1 MAEKE
6 IKVDLVA
13 ETSDIDRG
21 MDKAAESINKL
32 GKAANNAGR
41 DFDASAN
48 RIQQSAKRARDSIGG
63 MVSAMNGLA
72 AAATVGAIGS
82 VTSSIVNMGISA
94 IKASAQMKQYEI
106 AFSTML
112 GSAEKGKK
120 MLADLQKFAAETPFD
135 VQGVTKAAQQL
146 LAFGFNAKE
155 IIPTLRTL
163 GDTAAGLS
171 MGAEGVQRIA
181 YALGQIKTSGTLKT
195 QDMNQL
201 AMAGI
206 EAWDILAQ
214 AAGKSVT
221 EIQDMTE
228 KGMIDSATAIEILTQ
243 GMNDSFGGMMAKT
256 AEEITGLWS
265 NVTETAATAQATIGT
280 YLADS
285 LDVKGVLKTIAKD
298 IGGVTDALAEAQKQ
312 GKSFREALQDAIP
325 TPFIAAIGAASA
337 VIGTTLVAATAAAT
351 TAMAG
356 LIGVSLPVIGAV
368 AAIGAVVATVAL
380 YWDDISDAAT
390 AAMRSVEQV
399 VQEGFAVFASIA
411 TRAME
416 AALSDVLWFAD
427 KGASGIEWM
436 FNTIMGYCPE
446 WVTSIR
452 DAFDEALQ
460 AIHAW
465 ADNAIAAIAEVLNA
479 KKQVE
484 ASAGSAS
491 PAETAPTPPEKK
503 PTKRTGPVDLTGGRA
518 PRRSGGG
525 GRSGGSGG
533 SRAKKNEEAD
543 MKRREQEL
551 NRVTEALARAK
562 NATTDLQKS
571 FTDMQ
576 ADIDFAGLSGS
587 DAVFASIRKEK
598 DARLRAIDE
607 VLAKQKNAIT
617 EAEKMRQSAEATG
630 NAEAL
635 ATAQALIK
643 EREALNK
650 KSELEAVEM
659 RKQIA
664 QQAYDES
671 IRLETALNAAKADM
685 NEALNAASHEQFLA
699 YLESGK
705 TAQLTALQEE
715 MAYRQQLLDWR
726 AESERTMLDFS
737 IEAADTLKNQLSS
750 GLADIITQG
759 GTLAEVFKNITQSI
773 ANMFIEYMVNK
784 KLAAALDSMLNKK
797 NEAEAT
803 SAASA
808 NVAAAV
814 QKSIAELG
822 PVAGPIAYS
831 TAVSSMMSVGLGS
844 MAVKKAQGGIVY
856 GAGTSTS
863 DSIPAML
870 SNGEYVVRAAAV
882 RKIGLPMLN
891 AINAGRGFAD
901 GGIVSASA
909 FVGKSQSPAKSTPAP
924 TNVNLSITAMDA
936 SGFSDFLRNGGL
948 DEIKQALVD
957 NDRNFA
963 SAAGVW

>member
-32 GKAANNAGR
+32 GKAANSAGR

-48 RIQQSAKRARDSIGG
+48 KIQQSAKRARDSISG
-63 MVSAMNGLA
+63 MVNAMNGLA

-82 VTSSIVNMGISA
+82 VASGIVSMGVSA

-106 AFSTML
+106 AFGTML
-112 GSAEKGKK
+112 GSAEKGKT

-155 IIPTLRTL
+155 IIPMLRTI
-163 GDTAAGLS
+163 GDTAAGTTGDIQGL
-171 MGAEGVQRIA
+171 
-181 YALGQIKTSGTLKT
+181 ALVMGQIKTSGTLKT
-195 QDMNQL
+195 EDVNQL
-201 AMAGI
+201 TVRGVG
-206 EAWDILAQ
+206 AWEILAQ
-214 AAGKSVT
+214 AAGKSVN
-221 EIQDMTE
+221 EIREMTG
-228 KGMIDSATAIEILTQ
+228 KGMIDSATAIEVLTQ
-243 GMNDSFGGMMAKT
+243 AMNDSFGGMMAKT

-265 NVTETAATAQATIGT
+265 NATETAATAQATIGT

-285 LDVKGVLKTIAKD
+285 LDVKGLLKMAADEIKK
-298 IGGVTDALAEAQKQ
+298 VTDALAEAQKQ
-312 GKSFREALQDAIP
+312 GKSFREALQEAVP
-325 TPFIAAIGAASA
+325 APLIAVIGGLSA
-337 VIGTTLVAATAAAT
+337 VIGTMLVASTVAAT

-368 AAIGAVVATVAL
+368 MAIGAAISLVAL
-380 YWDDISDAAT
+380 YWDDIAEAGA
-390 AAMRSVEQV
+390 AAMDAVEQV

-484 ASAGSAS
+484 ASAGGAP
-491 PAETAPTPPEKK
+491 PAETAPPPDKK
-503 PTKRTGPVDLTGGRA
+503 TTKRTGPVDLTGGRA

-525 GRSGGSGG
+525 GGGT

-571 FTDMQ
+571 FADMQ
-576 ADIDFAGLSGS
+576 ANIDLAGMSGS
-587 DAVFASIRKEK
+587 EAVYASIKKEK

-607 VLAKQKNAIT
+607 VLAKQKNAIA

-635 ATAQALIK
+635 ATAQALIE

-685 NEALNAASHEQFLA
+685 NEALNAATHEQFLE
-699 YLESGK
+699 YLESEK
-705 TAQLTALQEE
+705 IAKLTALEEE
-715 MAYRQQLLDWR
+715 MAYRQQLMDWR
-726 AESERTMLDFS
+726 MESEQSLLEFGMMAG
-737 IEAADTLKNQLSS
+737 ETLKNQMASGIADLITEGGKLS
-750 GLADIITQG
+750 
-759 GTLAEVFKNITQSI
+759 EVFKNITKSI
-773 ANMFIEYMVNK
+773 VNMFVQWMVK
-784 KLAAALDSMLNKK
+784 RQLSSVLAKTLGRKEAAEQAA
-797 NEAEAT
+797 NEASVGKALV
-803 SAASA
+803 ASA
-808 NVAAAV
+808 VN
-814 QKSIAELG
+814 KSIAMYG
-822 PVAGPIAYS
+822 PVKGPVLYGTGLSAGI
-831 TAVSSMMSVGLGS
+831 GLGMASYMMPDMKATGGRAKGWTIVGEEGPELVNFSRPGMVYTADETAMAMRGINPDLVS
-844 MAVKKAQGGIVY
+844 MGSDYTPTSARVSPSGAAGTVSIVANQNIYGGINS
-856 GAGTSTS
+856 GM
-863 DSIPAML
+863 D
-870 SNGEYVVRAAAV
+870 EE
-882 RKIGLPMLN
+882 
-891 AINAGRGFAD
+891 D
-901 GGIVSASA
+901 A
-909 FVGKSQSPAKSTPAP
+909 FRF
-924 TNVNLSITAMDA
+924 
-936 SGFSDFLRNGGL
+936 FSDAIM
-948 DEIKQALVD
+948 E
-957 NDRNFA
+957 
-963 SAAGVW
+963 GVRGA

>member
-41 DFDASAN
+41 DFDASSN
-48 RIQQSAKRARDSIGG
+48 KIQQSAKRARDSISG

-82 VTSSIVNMGISA
+82 VASGIVSMGVSA

-112 GSAEKGKK
+112 GSAEKGKA

-171 MGAEGVQRIA
+171 KGAEGVQQIA

-201 AMAGI
+201 ATAGI
-206 EAWDILAQ
+206 GSWEMLAQ
-214 AAGKSVT
+214 AAGKSIDEVRA
-221 EIQDMTE
+221 MTE
-228 KGMIDSATAIEILTQ
+228 KGMIDSATAIEVITQ

-390 AAMRSVEQV
+390 AAMRSVEQA
-399 VQEGFAVFASIA
+399 VQEGFGVFASIA

-436 FNTIMGYCPE
+436 FNTIMGYCPD

-465 ADNAIAAIAEVLNA
+465 ADNAIAAIAEVLSA
-479 KKQVE
+479 KEQVE
-484 ASAGSAS
+484 ASAGGA
-491 PAETAPTPPEKK
+491 PAETAPTPPERK
-503 PTKRTGPVDLTGGRA
+503 PTKHTGPVDLTGGRT
-518 PRRSGGG
+518 PKRSGGG
-525 GRSGGSGG
+525 GGGGT
-533 SRAKKNEEAD
+533 SRAKKSEEAD

-551 NRVTEALARAK
+551 KRVTEALAKAK
-562 NATTDLQKS
+562 NATTDLRNT
-571 FTDMQ
+571 FADMQ
-576 ADIDFAGLSGS
+576 ADIDFAVLSGS
-587 DAVFASIRKEK
+587 DAVFGAITKEK
-598 DARLRAIDE
+598 NARLRAIDE
-607 VLAKQKNAIT
+607 VLAKQKNAIA
-617 EAEKMRQSAEATG
+617 EAEKMRRSAEATG
-630 NAEAL
+630 DARAVESAK
-635 ATAQALIK
+635 ALIAERK
-643 EREALNK
+643 ELNK
-650 KSELEAVEM
+650 QSMLEAKEM
-659 RKQIA
+659 RAQIE

-685 NEALNAASHEQFLA
+685 NEALNAATHEQFLE

-737 IEAADTLKNQLSS
+737 IEAADALKNQLSS

-831 TAVSSMMSVGLGS
+831 TAVSTMMSVGLGS

-909 FVGKSQSPAKSTPAP
+909 FVGKSQSPVKSTPVPA
-924 TNVNLSITAMDA
+924 NVNFSITAMDA

>member
-32 GKAANNAGR
+32 GKAANSAGR

-82 VTSSIVNMGISA
+82 VASGIVSMGVSA

-163 GDTAAGLS
+163 GDTAAGLGKS
-171 MGAEGVQRIA
+171 AEGVQQIA

-201 AMAGI
+201 TTAGI
-206 EAWDILAQ
+206 GAWEMLAE
-214 AAGKSVT
+214 AAGKSIT
-221 EIQDMTE
+221 EIKEMTE
-228 KGMIDSATAIEILTQ
+228 KGMIDSATAIEVITQ

-265 NVTETAATAQATIGT
+265 NVTETAETAQATIGT

-285 LDVKGVLKTIAKD
+285 LDVKGVLKTVAKE
-298 IGGVTDALAEAQKQ
+298 IGEVTDALAKAQGA
-312 GKSFREALQDAIP
+312 GKSFREALQEAVP
-325 TPFIAAIGAASA
+325 APLIAAVGALSA
-337 VIGTTLVAATAAAT
+337 VIGTALVASAVAAT

-356 LIGVSLPVIGAV
+356 LIGMSLPVIGAV
-368 AAIGAVVATVAL
+368 MAIGAAISLVAL
-380 YWDDISDAAT
+380 YWDDIAEAGA
-390 AAMRSVEQV
+390 AAMAAVEQV
-399 VQEGFAVFASIA
+399 VQEGFAAFASIA

-452 DAFDEALQ
+452 NAFDEALQ

-465 ADNAIAAIAEVLNA
+465 ADNAIAAIAEVLSA

-484 ASAGSAS
+484 ASAGGAS
-491 PAETAPTPPEKK
+491 AETAPTPEKK
-503 PTKRTGPVDLTGGRA
+503 ATKRTGPVDLTGGRA

-525 GRSGGSGG
+525 GTSS
-533 SRAKKNEEAD
+533 AKKNEEAD

-551 NRVTEALARAK
+551 NRVTEALAKAK
-562 NATTDLQKS
+562 NATTDLQNS
-571 FTDMQ
+571 FADMQ
-576 ADIDFAGLSGS
+576 ANIDLAGMSGS
-587 DAVFASIRKEK
+587 EAVYASIKKEK
-598 DARLRAIDE
+598 EERLRAIDE
-607 VLAKQKNAIT
+607 VLAKQKNAIA

-635 ATAQALIK
+635 ASAQALID

-650 KSELEAVEM
+650 KSELEAKEM
-659 RKQIA
+659 RAQIA

-685 NEALNAASHEQFLA
+685 NEALNAATHEQFLE
-699 YLESGK
+699 YLESEK
-705 TAQLTALQEE
+705 IAKLTALEEE
-715 MAYRQQLLDWR
+715 MAYRQQLMDWR
-726 AESERTMLDFS
+726 MESEQSLLEFGMMAG
-737 IEAADTLKNQLSS
+737 ETLKNQMASGIADLITEGGKLS
-750 GLADIITQG
+750 
-759 GTLAEVFKNITQSI
+759 EVFKNITKSI
-773 ANMFIEYMVNK
+773 VNMFVQWMVK
-784 KLAAALDSMLNKK
+784 RQLSSVLAKTLGRKEAAEQAA
-797 NEAEAT
+797 NEASVGKALV
-803 SAASA
+803 ASA
-808 NVAAAV
+808 VN
-814 QKSIAELG
+814 KSIAMYG
-822 PVAGPIAYS
+822 PVKGPVLYGTGLSAGI
-831 TAVSSMMSVGLGS
+831 GLGMASYMMPDMKATGGRAKGWTIVGEEGPELVNFSRPGMVYTADETAMAMRGINPDLVS
-844 MAVKKAQGGIVY
+844 MGSDYTPTSARVSPSGAAGTISIVANQNIYGGINS
-856 GAGTSTS
+856 GM
-863 DSIPAML
+863 D
-870 SNGEYVVRAAAV
+870 EE
-882 RKIGLPMLN
+882 
-891 AINAGRGFAD
+891 D
-901 GGIVSASA
+901 A
-909 FVGKSQSPAKSTPAP
+909 FRF
-924 TNVNLSITAMDA
+924 
-936 SGFSDFLRNGGL
+936 FSDAIM
-948 DEIKQALVD
+948 E
-957 NDRNFA
+957 
-963 SAAGVW
+963 GVRGA

>member
-32 GKAANNAGR
+32 GKAANSAGR

-82 VTSSIVNMGISA
+82 VASGIVSMGVSA

-163 GDTAAGLS
+163 GDTAAGLGKS
-171 MGAEGVQRIA
+171 AEGVQQIA

-201 AMAGI
+201 TTAGI
-206 EAWDILAQ
+206 GAWEMLAE
-214 AAGKSVT
+214 AAGKSIT
-221 EIQDMTE
+221 EIKEMTE
-228 KGMIDSATAIEILTQ
+228 KGMIDSATAIEVITQ

-285 LDVKGVLKTIAKD
+285 LDVKGLLKTAADEIKK
-298 IGGVTDALAEAQKQ
+298 VTDALADAQKQ
-312 GKSFREALQDAIP
+312 GKSFREALQEAVP
-325 TPFIAAIGAASA
+325 APLIAAIGALSA
-337 VIGTTLVAATAAAT
+337 VIGTALVASAVAAT

-356 LIGVSLPVIGAV
+356 LIGMSAPVIGAV
-368 AAIGAVVATVAL
+368 MAIGAAISLVAL
-380 YWDDISDAAT
+380 YWDDISEAGA
-390 AAMRSVEQV
+390 AAMDAVVQV
-399 VQEGFAVFASIA
+399 VQEGFAAFAAIS
-411 TRAME
+411 TRAFE
-416 AALSDVLWFAD
+416 DVLSGVVWFAD
-427 KGASGIEWM
+427 SVVGGIGWM
-436 FNTIMGYCPE
+436 FDTIMGYCPE

-452 DAFDEALQ
+452 NAFDEALQ
-460 AIHAW
+460 AIHDW
-465 ADNAIAAIAEVLNA
+465 ADNAIAAIAEVLSA

-491 PAETAPTPPEKK
+491 PAETAPTPEKK
-503 PTKRTGPVDLTGGRA
+503 ATKRTGPVDLTGGRA

-525 GRSGGSGG
+525 GGGT
-533 SRAKKNEEAD
+533 SRAKKSEEAD

-562 NATTDLQKS
+562 NATTDLRKT

-576 ADIDFAGLSGS
+576 ANIDFAGMSGS
-587 DAVFASIRKEK
+587 DAVYASIQKEK

-607 VLAKQKNAIT
+607 VLAKQKNAIA

-630 NAEAL
+630 NAQAI
-635 ATAQALIK
+635 ASAQALID
-643 EREALNK
+643 ERKALNEQ
-650 KSELEAVEM
+650 SMLEAKEM
-659 RKQIA
+659 RAQIE

-685 NEALNAASHEQFLA
+685 NEALNAATHEQFLE
-699 YLESGK
+699 YLESEK
-705 TAQLTALQEE
+705 IAKLTALEEE
-715 MAYRQQLLDWR
+715 MAYRQQLMDWR
-726 AESERTMLDFS
+726 MESEQSLLEFGMMAG
-737 IEAADTLKNQLSS
+737 ETLKNQMASGIADLITEGGKLS
-750 GLADIITQG
+750 DM
-759 GTLAEVFKNITQSI
+759 FKNITKSI
-773 ANMFIEYMVNK
+773 VNMFVQWMVK
-784 KLAAALDSMLNKK
+784 RQLSSVLAKTLGRKEAAEQAA
-797 NEAEAT
+797 NEASVGKALV
-803 SAASA
+803 ASA
-808 NVAAAV
+808 VN
-814 QKSIAELG
+814 KSIAMYG
-822 PVAGPIAYS
+822 PVKGPVLYGTGLSAGI
-831 TAVSSMMSVGLGS
+831 GLGMASYMMPDMKATGGRAKGWTIVGEEGPELVNFSRPGMVYTADETAMAMRGINPDLVS
-844 MAVKKAQGGIVY
+844 MGSDYTPTSARVSPSGAVGTISIVANQNIYGGINS
-856 GAGTSTS
+856 GM
-863 DSIPAML
+863 D
-870 SNGEYVVRAAAV
+870 EE
-882 RKIGLPMLN
+882 
-891 AINAGRGFAD
+891 D
-901 GGIVSASA
+901 A
-909 FVGKSQSPAKSTPAP
+909 FRF
-924 TNVNLSITAMDA
+924 
-936 SGFSDFLRNGGL
+936 FSDAIM
-948 DEIKQALVD
+948 E
-957 NDRNFA
+957 
-963 SAAGVW
+963 GVRGA

>member
-32 GKAANNAGR
+32 GKAANSAGR

-82 VTSSIVNMGISA
+82 VASGIVSMGVSA

-146 LAFGFNAKE
+146 LAFGFSAKE

-163 GDTAAGLS
+163 GDTAAGLGKS
-171 MGAEGVQRIA
+171 AEGVQQIA

-201 AMAGI
+201 TTAGI
-206 EAWDILAQ
+206 GAWEMLAE
-214 AAGKSVT
+214 AAGKSIT
-221 EIQDMTE
+221 EIKDMTE
-228 KGMIDSATAIEILTQ
+228 KGMIDSATAIEVITQ

-285 LDVKGVLKTIAKD
+285 LDVKGVLKTIAQD
-298 IGGVTDALAEAQKQ
+298 IGGVTRALAEAQGA
-312 GKSFREALQDAIP
+312 GKSFREALQEAVP
-325 TPFIAAIGAASA
+325 APLIAAIGALSA
-337 VIGTTLVAATAAAT
+337 VIGTALVASAVAAT

-356 LIGVSLPVIGAV
+356 LIGMSAPVIGAV
-368 AAIGAVVATVAL
+368 MAIGAAISLVAL
-380 YWDDISDAAT
+380 YWDDISEAGV
-390 AAMRSVEQV
+390 AAMDAVVQV
-399 VQEGFAVFASIA
+399 VQEGVGAFAAIS
-411 TRAME
+411 TRAFDGV
-416 AALSDVLWFAD
+416 LSGVVWFAD
-427 KGASGIEWM
+427 SVVSGIGWM
-436 FNTIMGYCPE
+436 FDTIMGYCPE

-452 DAFDEALQ
+452 NAFDEALQ
-460 AIHAW
+460 AIHDW
-465 ADNAIAAIAEVLNA
+465 ADNAIAAIAEVLSA

-484 ASAGSAS
+484 ASAGGAS
-491 PAETAPTPPEKK
+491 AETAPTPEKK
-503 PTKRTGPVDLTGGRA
+503 ATKRTGPVDLTGGRKLK
-518 PRRSGGG
+518 RSGGT
-525 GRSGGSGG
+525 SS
-533 SRAKKNEEAD
+533 AKKNEEAD

-551 NRVTEALARAK
+551 NRVTEALAKAK

-576 ADIDFAGLSGS
+576 ANIDLAGMSGS
-587 DAVFASIRKEK
+587 EAVYASIKKEK
-598 DARLRAIDE
+598 EERLRAIDE
-607 VLAKQKNAIT
+607 VLAKQKNAIA

-635 ATAQALIK
+635 ASAQALID

-650 KSELEAVEM
+650 KSELEAKEM
-659 RKQIA
+659 RAQIA

-685 NEALNAASHEQFLA
+685 NEALNAATHDQFLE
-699 YLESGK
+699 YLESEK
-705 TAQLTALQEE
+705 IAKLTALEEE
-715 MAYRQQLLDWR
+715 MAYRQQLMDWR
-726 AESERTMLDFS
+726 MESEQSLLEFGMMAG
-737 IEAADTLKNQLSS
+737 ETLKNQMASGIADLITEGGKLS
-750 GLADIITQG
+750 DM
-759 GTLAEVFKNITQSI
+759 FKNITKSI
-773 ANMFIEYMVNK
+773 VNMFIQWMVK
-784 KLAAALDSMLNKK
+784 RQLSSVLAKTLGRKEAAEQAA
-797 NEAEAT
+797 NEASVGKALV
-803 SAASA
+803 ASA
-808 NVAAAV
+808 VN
-814 QKSIAELG
+814 KSIAMYG
-822 PVAGPIAYS
+822 PVKGPVLYGTGLSAG
-831 TAVSSMMSVGLGS
+831 
-844 MAVKKAQGGIVY
+844 
-856 GAGTSTS
+856 
-863 DSIPAML
+863 
-870 SNGEYVVRAAAV
+870 
-882 RKIGLPMLN
+882 IGLVMASYMMPDIKATGGRAKGWTIVGEEGPELVNFSRPGMVYT
-891 AINAGRGFAD
+891 ADETAMAMRGINPDLVSMGSDYTPTSAR
-901 GGIVSASA
+901 VSASGAANTISIVANQNIYGGINSGMDEEDA
-909 FVGKSQSPAKSTPAP
+909 FRF
-924 TNVNLSITAMDA
+924 
-936 SGFSDFLRNGGL
+936 FSDAIM
-948 DEIKQALVD
+948 E
-957 NDRNFA
+957 
-963 SAAGVW
+963 GVRGA

>member
-32 GKAANNAGR
+32 GKAANSAGR

-48 RIQQSAKRARDSIGG
+48 KIQQSAKRARDSISG

-82 VTSSIVNMGISA
+82 VASGIVSMGVSA

-106 AFSTML
+106 AFGTML

-163 GDTAAGLS
+163 GDTAAGLN

-201 AMAGI
+201 TTAGI

-285 LDVKGVLKTIAKD
+285 LDVKGVLKTVAKE
-298 IGGVTDALAEAQKQ
+298 IGEVTDALAKAQGQ
-312 GKSFREALQDAIP
+312 GKSFREALQEAVP
-325 TPFIAAIGAASA
+325 APLIAVIGGLSA
-337 VIGTTLVAATAAAT
+337 VIGTMLVASTVAAT

-368 AAIGAVVATVAL
+368 MAIGAAISLVAL
-380 YWDDISDAAT
+380 YWDDISEAGA
-390 AAMRSVEQV
+390 AAMDAVEQV

-484 ASAGSAS
+484 ASAGGA
-491 PAETAPTPPEKK
+491 PAETAAPPPQKS

-518 PRRSGGG
+518 PKRSGGG
-525 GRSGGSGG
+525 SSGGG
-533 SRAKKNEEAD
+533 SRAKKSEEAD

-562 NATTDLQKS
+562 NATTDLRKT

-587 DAVFASIRKEK
+587 DAVFGAITKEK
-598 DARLRAIDE
+598 NARLRAIDE

-643 EREALNK
+643 EREALNEQ
-650 KSELEAVEM
+650 SLLEAKEM
-659 RKQIA
+659 RAQIE

-685 NEALNAASHEQFLA
+685 NEALNASTHEQFLE
-699 YLESGK
+699 YLESEK
-705 TAQLTALQEE
+705 IAKLTALEEE
-715 MAYRQQLLDWR
+715 MAYRQQLMDWR
-726 AESERTMLDFS
+726 MESEQSLLEFGMMAG
-737 IEAADTLKNQLSS
+737 ETLKNQMASGIADLITEGGKLS
-750 GLADIITQG
+750 DM
-759 GTLAEVFKNITQSI
+759 FKNITKSI
-773 ANMFIEYMVNK
+773 VNMFVQWMVK
-784 KLAAALDSMLNKK
+784 RQLSSVLAKTLGRKEAAEQAA
-797 NEAEAT
+797 NEASVGKALV
-803 SAASA
+803 ASA
-808 NVAAAV
+808 VN
-814 QKSIAELG
+814 KSIAMYG
-822 PVAGPIAYS
+822 PVKGPVLYGTGLSAGI
-831 TAVSSMMSVGLGS
+831 GLGMASYVMPDMKATGGRAKGWTIVGEEGPELVNFSRPGMVYTADETAMAMRGINPDLVS
-844 MAVKKAQGGIVY
+844 MGSDYTPTSARVSPSGAAGTISIVANQNIYGGINS
-856 GAGTSTS
+856 GM
-863 DSIPAML
+863 D
-870 SNGEYVVRAAAV
+870 EE
-882 RKIGLPMLN
+882 
-891 AINAGRGFAD
+891 D
-901 GGIVSASA
+901 A
-909 FVGKSQSPAKSTPAP
+909 FRF
-924 TNVNLSITAMDA
+924 
-936 SGFSDFLRNGGL
+936 FSDAIM
-948 DEIKQALVD
+948 E
-957 NDRNFA
+957 
-963 SAAGVW
+963 GVRGA

>member
-32 GKAANNAGR
+32 GKAANSAGR

-82 VTSSIVNMGISA
+82 VASGIVSMGVSA

-171 MGAEGVQRIA
+171 KGAEGVQQIA

-201 AMAGI
+201 TTAGI
-206 EAWDILAQ
+206 GAWEMLAQ
-214 AAGKSVT
+214 AAGKSIT
-221 EIQDMTE
+221 EIKEMTE

-298 IGGVTDALAEAQKQ
+298 IGGVTDALAEAQGA
-312 GKSFREALQDAIP
+312 GKSFREALQEAVP
-325 TPFIAAIGAASA
+325 APLIAAIGALSA
-337 VIGTTLVAATAAAT
+337 VIGTALVASAVAAT

-356 LIGVSLPVIGAV
+356 LIGMSAPVIGAV
-368 AAIGAVVATVAL
+368 MAIGAAISLVAL
-380 YWDDISDAAT
+380 YWDDISEAGS
-390 AAMRSVEQV
+390 AAMDAVVQV
-399 VQEGFAVFASIA
+399 VQEGFAAFAAIS
-411 TRAME
+411 TRAFE
-416 AALSDVLWFAD
+416 GVLSGVVWFAD
-427 KGASGIEWM
+427 SVVGGIGWM
-436 FNTIMGYCPE
+436 FDTIMGYCPE

-452 DAFDEALQ
+452 NAFDEALQ

-484 ASAGSAS
+484 ASAGGA
-491 PAETAPTPPEKK
+491 PAETAPTPEKS

-518 PRRSGGG
+518 PKRSGGG
-525 GRSGGSGG
+525 SGGGG
-533 SRAKKNEEAD
+533 TSRAKKSEEAD

-551 NRVTEALARAK
+551 KRVTEALAKAK
-562 NATTDLQKS
+562 NATTDLRNT
-571 FTDMQ
+571 FADMQ

-587 DAVFASIRKEK
+587 DAVFGAITKEK
-598 DARLRAIDE
+598 NARLRAIDE
-607 VLAKQKNAIT
+607 VLAKQKNAIA
-617 EAEKMRQSAEATG
+617 EAEKMRRSAEATG
-630 NAEAL
+630 DARAVESAK
-635 ATAQALIK
+635 ALIAERK
-643 EREALNK
+643 ELNK
-650 KSELEAVEM
+650 QSMLEAKEM
-659 RKQIA
+659 RAQIE

-685 NEALNAASHEQFLA
+685 NEALNAATHEQFLE
-699 YLESGK
+699 YLESEK
-705 TAQLTALQEE
+705 IAKLTALEEE
-715 MAYRQQLLDWR
+715 MAYRQQLMDWR
-726 AESERTMLDFS
+726 MESEQSLLEFGMMAG
-737 IEAADTLKNQLSS
+737 ETLKNQMASGIADLITEGGKLS
-750 GLADIITQG
+750 
-759 GTLAEVFKNITQSI
+759 EVFKNITKSI
-773 ANMFIEYMVNK
+773 VNMFVQWMVK
-784 KLAAALDSMLNKK
+784 RQLSSVLAKTLGRKEAAEQAA
-797 NEAEAT
+797 NEAAVGK
-803 SAASA
+803 ALVASA
-808 NVAAAV
+808 VN
-814 QKSIAELG
+814 KSIAMYG
-822 PVAGPIAYS
+822 PVKGPVLYGTGLSAGI
-831 TAVSSMMSVGLGS
+831 GLGMASYMMPDMKATGGRAKGWTIVGEEGPELVNFSRPGMVYTADETAMAMRGINPDLVS
-844 MAVKKAQGGIVY
+844 MGSDYTPTSARVSPSGAAGTISIVANQNIYGGINS
-856 GAGTSTS
+856 GM
-863 DSIPAML
+863 D
-870 SNGEYVVRAAAV
+870 EE
-882 RKIGLPMLN
+882 
-891 AINAGRGFAD
+891 D
-901 GGIVSASA
+901 A
-909 FVGKSQSPAKSTPAP
+909 FRF
-924 TNVNLSITAMDA
+924 
-936 SGFSDFLRNGGL
+936 FSDAIM
-948 DEIKQALVD
+948 E
-957 NDRNFA
+957 
-963 SAAGVW
+963 GVRGA

>member
-32 GKAANNAGR
+32 GKAANSAGR

-48 RIQQSAKRARDSIGG
+48 RIQQSAKRARDSISG

-82 VTSSIVNMGISA
+82 VASGIVSMGVSA

-163 GDTAAGLS
+163 GDTAAGLGKS
-171 MGAEGVQRIA
+171 AEGVQQIA

-201 AMAGI
+201 TTAGI
-206 EAWDILAQ
+206 GAWEMLAQ
-214 AAGKSVT
+214 AAGKSIT
-221 EIQDMTE
+221 EIKEMTE
-228 KGMIDSATAIEILTQ
+228 KGMIDSATAIEIITQ

-285 LDVKGVLKTIAKD
+285 LDVKGVLKTAADEIKK
-298 IGGVTDALAEAQKQ
+298 VTDALADAQKQ
-312 GKSFREALQDAIP
+312 GKSFREALQEAVP
-325 TPFIAAIGAASA
+325 APLIAAIGALSA
-337 VIGTTLVAATAAAT
+337 VIGTALVASAVAAT

-356 LIGVSLPVIGAV
+356 LIGMSLPVIGAV
-368 AAIGAVVATVAL
+368 MAIGAAISLVAL
-380 YWDDISDAAT
+380 YWDDISEAGA
-390 AAMRSVEQV
+390 AAMDAVVQV
-399 VQEGFAVFASIA
+399 VQEGFGVFASIA

-427 KGASGIEWM
+427 KGASAIEWM
-436 FNTIMGYCPE
+436 FDTIMGYCPE

-452 DAFDEALQ
+452 NAFDEALQ
-460 AIHAW
+460 AIHDW
-465 ADNAIAAIAEVLNA
+465 ADNAIAAIAEVLSA

-484 ASAGSAS
+484 ASAGGA
-491 PAETAPTPPEKK
+491 PTETAAPPPQKS
-503 PTKRTGPVDLTGGRA
+503 PTKRTGPVDLTGGRT
-518 PRRSGGG
+518 PKRSGGG
-525 GRSGGSGG
+525 GGSGGSGGG
-533 SRAKKNEEAD
+533 SRAKKSEEAE

-551 NRVTEALARAK
+551 KRVTEALAKAK
-562 NATTDLQKS
+562 NATTDLRKT

-587 DAVFASIRKEK
+587 DAVFGAITKEK
-598 DARLRAIDE
+598 NARIRAINE
-607 VLAKQKNAIT
+607 VLAKQKNAIA

-630 NAEAL
+630 DAQAL
-635 ATAQALIK
+635 ASAQALIN
-643 EREALNK
+643 ERTALNK
-650 KSELEAVEM
+650 KSELEAKEM
-659 RKQIA
+659 RAQIE

-685 NEALNAASHEQFLA
+685 NEALNAATHEQFLE
-699 YLESGK
+699 YLESEK
-705 TAQLTALQEE
+705 IAKLTALEEE
-715 MAYRQQLLDWR
+715 MAYRQQLMDWR
-726 AESERTMLDFS
+726 MESEQSLLEFGMMAG
-737 IEAADTLKNQLSS
+737 ETLKNQMASGIADLITEGGKLS
-750 GLADIITQG
+750 
-759 GTLAEVFKNITQSI
+759 EMFKNITKSI
-773 ANMFIEYMVNK
+773 VNMFVQWMVK
-784 KLAAALDSMLNKK
+784 RQLSSVLAKTLGRKEAAEQAA
-797 NEAEAT
+797 NEAAVGK
-803 SAASA
+803 ALVASA
-808 NVAAAV
+808 VN
-814 QKSIAELG
+814 KSIAMYG
-822 PVAGPIAYS
+822 PVKGPVLYGTGLSAGI
-831 TAVSSMMSVGLGS
+831 GLGMASYMMPDMKATGGRAKGWTIVGEEGPELVNFSRPGMVYTADETAMAMRGINPDLVS
-844 MAVKKAQGGIVY
+844 MGSDYTPTSARVSPSGAAGTISIVANQNIYGGINS
-856 GAGTSTS
+856 GM
-863 DSIPAML
+863 D
-870 SNGEYVVRAAAV
+870 EE
-882 RKIGLPMLN
+882 
-891 AINAGRGFAD
+891 D
-901 GGIVSASA
+901 A
-909 FVGKSQSPAKSTPAP
+909 FRF
-924 TNVNLSITAMDA
+924 
-936 SGFSDFLRNGGL
+936 FSDAIM
-948 DEIKQALVD
+948 E
-957 NDRNFA
+957 
-963 SAAGVW
+963 GVRGA

>member
-1 MAEKE
+1 MADKE
-6 IKVDLVA
+6 IKTALSADPSDL
-13 ETSDIDRG
+13 ERG
-21 MDKAAESINKL
+21 MDKAAESIGKL
-32 GKAANNAGR
+32 GKAASAASR
-41 DFDASAN
+41 DFDALASK
-48 RIQQSAKRARDSIGG
+48 IQQSAKRARDSIGG
-63 MVSAMNGLA
+63 MVGAMNGLA

-82 VTSSIVNMGISA
+82 VASSIVNMGISA

-112 GSAEKGKK
+112 GSAEKGKA

-155 IIPTLRTL
+155 IIPTMRTL
-163 GDTAAGLS
+163 GDTAAGLGKS
-171 MGAEGVQRIA
+171 AEGVQQIA

-201 AMAGI
+201 TNAGI
-206 EAWDILAQ
+206 GAWEMLAQ
-214 AAGKSVT
+214 AAGKSIT
-221 EIQDMTE
+221 EIKEMTE
-228 KGMIDSATAIEILTQ
+228 KGMIDSATAIEIITQ
-243 GMNDSFGGMMAKT
+243 GMNDRFGGMMAKT

-265 NVTETAATAQATIGT
+265 NVTETVATAQATIGT

-285 LDVKGVLKTIAKD
+285 LDVKGLLKTIAKD
-298 IGGVTDALAEAQKQ
+298 IGDATDALAEAQKQ
-312 GKSFREALQDAIP
+312 GKSFREALQEAIS
-325 TPFIAAIGAASA
+325 TPVIAAIGAASA

-390 AAMRSVEQV
+390 AAMRSIEQV
-399 VQEGFAVFASIA
+399 VQEGLGAFAAISTRTFEGFLTGIIWLVDASYSN
-411 TRAME
+411 M
-416 AALSDVLWFAD
+416 
-427 KGASGIEWM
+427 EWM
-436 FNTIMGYCPE
+436 FRSIMGFCPE

-452 DAFDEALQ
+452 DAFDEALRF
-460 AIHAW
+460 IHAW

-484 ASAGSAS
+484 ASSGSA
-491 PAETAPTPPEKK
+491 PPTETAPTPPEKK

-525 GRSGGSGG
+525 GGGK
-533 SRAKKNEEAD
+533 RASASKKSEEAD
-543 MKRREQEL
+543 MKRREREL
-551 NRVTEALARAK
+551 NRLNEALAKAK
-562 NATTDLQKS
+562 NATEDLRQG
-571 FTDMQ
+571 FADMQ
-576 ADIDFAGLSGS
+576 ADISLAGLSGS
-587 DAVFASIRKEK
+587 DAVFASIQKEK

-607 VLAKQKNAIT
+607 VLAKQKNAIN

-630 NAEAL
+630 NAQAI
-635 ATAQALIK
+635 ASAQALID
-643 EREALNK
+643 ERKALNE
-650 KSELEAVEM
+650 KSELEAKEM
-659 RKQIA
+659 RTQIA

-685 NEALNAASHEQFLA
+685 NEALNASTHEQFLA

-705 TAQLTALQEE
+705 TAQLTALEEE
-715 MAYRQQLLDWR
+715 MAYRQQLLAWR
-726 AESERTMLDFS
+726 MESEQTLQDFGIQAAES
-737 IEAADTLKNQLSS
+737 IKNEMSS
-750 GLADIITQG
+750 GLADLITQG

-773 ANMFIEYMVNK
+773 ANMFIEYMINK

-797 NEAEAT
+797 NETEAA

-822 PVAGPIAYS
+822 PVAGPTAYS
-831 TAVSSMMSVGLGS
+831 AAVSTMMSVGLGS

-856 GAGTSTS
+856 GSGTSTS

-882 RKIGLPMLN
+882 RKIGLPTLN

-909 FVGKSQSPAKSTPAP
+909 FVGKSQAPVKSMPVPA
-924 TNVNLSITAMDA
+924 NVNLSITAMDA

-948 DEIKQALVD
+948 DEIKQALFD

-963 SAAGVW
+963 SVAGVW

>member
-32 GKAANNAGR
+32 GKAANSAGR

-82 VTSSIVNMGISA
+82 VASGIVSMGVSA

-163 GDTAAGLS
+163 GDTAAGLGKS
-171 MGAEGVQRIA
+171 AEGVQQIA

-201 AMAGI
+201 TTAGI
-206 EAWDILAQ
+206 GAWEMLAE
-214 AAGKSVT
+214 AAGKSIT
-221 EIQDMTE
+221 EIKEMTE
-228 KGMIDSATAIEILTQ
+228 KGMIDSATAIEVITQ

-265 NVTETAATAQATIGT
+265 NVTETAETAQATIGT

-285 LDVKGVLKTIAKD
+285 LDVKGVLKTVAKE
-298 IGGVTDALAEAQKQ
+298 IGEVTDALAKAQGA
-312 GKSFREALQDAIP
+312 GKSFREALQEAVP
-325 TPFIAAIGAASA
+325 APLIAAVGALSA
-337 VIGTTLVAATAAAT
+337 VIGTALVASAVAAT

-356 LIGVSLPVIGAV
+356 LIGMSLPVIGAV
-368 AAIGAVVATVAL
+368 MAIGAAISLVAL
-380 YWDDISDAAT
+380 YWDDIAEAGA
-390 AAMRSVEQV
+390 AAMAAVEQV
-399 VQEGFAVFASIA
+399 VQEGFAAFASIA

-452 DAFDEALQ
+452 NAFDEALQ

-465 ADNAIAAIAEVLNA
+465 ADNAIAAIAEVLSA

-484 ASAGSAS
+484 ASAGGAPS
-491 PAETAPTPPEKK
+491 AETAPPPPKT
-503 PTKRTGPVDLTGGRA
+503 TKRTGPVDLTGGRA

-525 GRSGGSGG
+525 GGGTS
-533 SRAKKNEEAD
+533 SAKKNEEAD

-551 NRVTEALARAK
+551 NRVTEALAKAK
-562 NATTDLQKS
+562 NATTDLQNS
-571 FTDMQ
+571 FADMQ
-576 ADIDFAGLSGS
+576 ANIDLAGLSGS
-587 DAVFASIRKEK
+587 EAVYASIKKEK

-607 VLAKQKNAIT
+607 VLAKQKNAIA

-635 ATAQALIK
+635 ASAQALID

-650 KSELEAVEM
+650 KSELEAKEM
-659 RKQIA
+659 RAQIA

-685 NEALNAASHEQFLA
+685 NEALNAATHEQFLE
-699 YLESGK
+699 YLESEK
-705 TAQLTALQEE
+705 IAKLTALEEE
-715 MAYRQQLLDWR
+715 MAYRQQLMDWR
-726 AESERTMLDFS
+726 MESEQSLLEFGMMAG
-737 IEAADTLKNQLSS
+737 ETLKNQMASGIADLITEGGKLS
-750 GLADIITQG
+750 
-759 GTLAEVFKNITQSI
+759 EVFKNITKSI
-773 ANMFIEYMVNK
+773 VNMFVQWMVK
-784 KLAAALDSMLNKK
+784 RQLSSVLAKTLGRKEAAEQAA
-797 NEAEAT
+797 NEASVGKALV
-803 SAASA
+803 ASA
-808 NVAAAV
+808 VN
-814 QKSIAELG
+814 KSIAMYG
-822 PVAGPIAYS
+822 PVKGPVLYGTGLSAGI
-831 TAVSSMMSVGLGS
+831 GLGMASYMMPDMKATGGRAKGWTIVGEEGPELVNFSRPGMVYTADETAMAMRGINPDLVS
-844 MAVKKAQGGIVY
+844 MGSDYTPTSARVSPSGAAGTISIVANQNIYGGINS
-856 GAGTSTS
+856 GM
-863 DSIPAML
+863 D
-870 SNGEYVVRAAAV
+870 EE
-882 RKIGLPMLN
+882 
-891 AINAGRGFAD
+891 D
-901 GGIVSASA
+901 A
-909 FVGKSQSPAKSTPAP
+909 FRF
-924 TNVNLSITAMDA
+924 
-936 SGFSDFLRNGGL
+936 FSDAIM
-948 DEIKQALVD
+948 E
-957 NDRNFA
+957 
-963 SAAGVW
+963 GVRGA

>member
-6 IKVDLVA
+6 IKVELVA
-13 ETSDIDRG
+13 ETSDIERG
-21 MDKAAESINKL
+21 MDKAAESIGKL
-32 GKAANNAGR
+32 GKAASTASR

-82 VTSSIVNMGISA
+82 VASSIVNMGISA

-112 GSAEKGKK
+112 GSAEKGKA

-163 GDTAAGLS
+163 GDTAAGLGKS
-171 MGAEGVQRIA
+171 AEGVQQIA

-201 AMAGI
+201 TTAGI
-206 EAWDILAQ
+206 GAWEMLAQ
-214 AAGKSVT
+214 AAGKSIT
-221 EIQDMTE
+221 EIKEMTE
-228 KGMIDSATAIEILTQ
+228 KGMIDSAAAIEVITQ

-298 IGGVTDALAEAQKQ
+298 IGGVTDALAKAQGA
-312 GKSFREALQDAIP
+312 GKSFREALQEAVP

-399 VQEGFAVFASIA
+399 VQEGLGAFAAISTRTFEGVLTGILEFAGAAADGIGWFFKTA
-411 TRAME
+411 T
-416 AALSDVLWFAD
+416 
-427 KGASGIEWM
+427 
-436 FNTIMGYCPE
+436 GYCPE
-446 WVTSIR
+446 WVASIR
-452 DAFDEALQ
+452 DAFDEALRV
-460 AIHAW
+460 IHAW
-465 ADNAIAAIAEVLNA
+465 ADNAITAIAEVLNA
-479 KKQVE
+479 KKHVE
-484 ASAGSAS
+484 ASAGGV

-503 PTKRTGPVDLTGGRA
+503 PSKRTGPVDLTGGRA

-525 GRSGGSGG
+525 GGGTS
-533 SRAKKNEEAD
+533 SAKKNEEAD

-571 FTDMQ
+571 FADMQ
-576 ADIDFAGLSGS
+576 ANIDLAGLSGS
-587 DAVFASIRKEK
+587 EAVYASIKKEK

-773 ANMFIEYMVNK
+773 ANMFIEYMINK

-831 TAVSSMMSVGLGS
+831 TAVSTMMSVGLGS

-901 GGIVSASA
+901 GGIVSASS
-909 FVGKSQSPAKSTPAP
+909 FVGKSQSPAKSTPVP

-948 DEIKQALVD
+948 DEIKQALFD

>member
-32 GKAANNAGR
+32 GKAANSAGR

-82 VTSSIVNMGISA
+82 VASSIVSVGVSA

-163 GDTAAGLS
+163 GDTAAGLGK
-171 MGAEGVQRIA
+171 GAEGVQQIA

-201 AMAGI
+201 ATAGI
-206 EAWDILAQ
+206 GSWEMLAQ
-214 AAGKSVT
+214 AAGKSIDEVRA
-221 EIQDMTE
+221 MTE
-228 KGMIDSATAIEILTQ
+228 KGMIDSATAIEIITQ

-280 YLADS
+280 YLAES
-285 LDVKGVLKTIAKD
+285 LDVKGVLKTIAKE
-298 IGGVTDALAEAQKQ
+298 IGEVTDALAKAQGA
-312 GKSFREALQDAIP
+312 GKSFREALQEAVP
-325 TPFIAAIGAASA
+325 APLIAAIGALSA
-337 VIGTTLVAATAAAT
+337 VIGTALVASAVAAT

-356 LIGVSLPVIGAV
+356 LIGMSAPVIGAV
-368 AAIGAVVATVAL
+368 MAIGAAISLVAL
-380 YWDDISDAAT
+380 YWDDISEAGA
-390 AAMRSVEQV
+390 AAMDAVVQV
-399 VQEGFAVFASIA
+399 VQEGFAAFAAIS
-411 TRAME
+411 TRAFE
-416 AALSDVLWFAD
+416 GVLSGVVWFAD
-427 KGASGIEWM
+427 SVVGGIGWM
-436 FNTIMGYCPE
+436 FDTIMGYCPE

-452 DAFDEALQ
+452 NAFDEALQ

-465 ADNAIAAIAEVLNA
+465 ADNAIAAIAEVLSA

-484 ASAGSAS
+484 ASAGGAS
-491 PAETAPTPPEKK
+491 AETAPTPEKK
-503 PTKRTGPVDLTGGRA
+503 ATKRTGPVDLTGGRA

-525 GRSGGSGG
+525 GTSS
-533 SRAKKNEEAD
+533 AKKNEEAD

-576 ADIDFAGLSGS
+576 ANIDLAGLSGS
-587 DAVFASIRKEK
+587 EAVYASIKKEK

-607 VLAKQKNAIT
+607 VLAKQKNAIA

-635 ATAQALIK
+635 ASAQALID

-650 KSELEAVEM
+650 KSELEAKEM
-659 RKQIA
+659 RAQIA

-685 NEALNAASHEQFLA
+685 NEALNAATHEQFLA
-699 YLESGK
+699 YLESEK
-705 TAQLTALQEE
+705 LAKLTALEEE
-715 MAYRQQLLDWR
+715 MAYRQQLMDWR
-726 AESERTMLDFS
+726 MESEQSLLEFGMMAG
-737 IEAADTLKNQLSS
+737 ETLKNQMASGIADLITEGGKLS
-750 GLADIITQG
+750 
-759 GTLAEVFKNITQSI
+759 EVFKNITKSI
-773 ANMFIEYMVNK
+773 VNMFVQWMVK
-784 KLAAALDSMLNKK
+784 RQLSSVLAKTLGRKEAAEQAA
-797 NEAEAT
+797 NEASVGKALV
-803 SAASA
+803 ASA
-808 NVAAAV
+808 VN
-814 QKSIAELG
+814 KSIAMYG
-822 PVAGPIAYS
+822 PVKGPVLYGTGLSAGI
-831 TAVSSMMSVGLGS
+831 GLGMASYMMPDMKATGGRAKGWTIVGEEGPELVNFSRPGMVYTADETAMAMRGINPDLVS
-844 MAVKKAQGGIVY
+844 MGSDYTPTSARVSPIGAAGTISIVANQNIYGGINSGMDEEDAFRFFSEAIMEGVR
-856 GAGTSTS
+856 GA
-863 DSIPAML
+863 
-870 SNGEYVVRAAAV
+870 
-882 RKIGLPMLN
+882 
-891 AINAGRGFAD
+891 
-901 GGIVSASA
+901 
-909 FVGKSQSPAKSTPAP
+909 
-924 TNVNLSITAMDA
+924 
-936 SGFSDFLRNGGL
+936 
-948 DEIKQALVD
+948 
-957 NDRNFA
+957 
-963 SAAGVW
+963 

>member
-32 GKAANNAGR
+32 GKAANSAGR

-82 VTSSIVNMGISA
+82 VASGIVSMGVSA

-163 GDTAAGLS
+163 GDTAAGLGKS
-171 MGAEGVQRIA
+171 AEGVQQIA

-201 AMAGI
+201 TTAGI
-206 EAWDILAQ
+206 GAWEMLAE
-214 AAGKSVT
+214 AAGKSIT
-221 EIQDMTE
+221 EIKEMTE
-228 KGMIDSATAIEILTQ
+228 KGMIDSATAIEVITQ

-265 NVTETAATAQATIGT
+265 NVTETAETAQATIGT

-285 LDVKGVLKTIAKD
+285 LDVKGVLKTVAKE
-298 IGGVTDALAEAQKQ
+298 IGEVTDALAKAQGA
-312 GKSFREALQDAIP
+312 GKSFREALQEAVP
-325 TPFIAAIGAASA
+325 APLIAAVGALSA
-337 VIGTTLVAATAAAT
+337 VIGTALVASAVAAT

-356 LIGVSLPVIGAV
+356 LIGMSLPVIGAV
-368 AAIGAVVATVAL
+368 MAIGAAISLVAL
-380 YWDDISDAAT
+380 YWDDIAEAGA
-390 AAMRSVEQV
+390 AAMAAVEQV
-399 VQEGFAVFASIA
+399 VQEGFAAFASIA

-452 DAFDEALQ
+452 NAFDEALQ

-465 ADNAIAAIAEVLNA
+465 ADNAIAAIAEVLSA

-484 ASAGSAS
+484 ASAGGAPS
-491 PAETAPTPPEKK
+491 AETAPPPPKT
-503 PTKRTGPVDLTGGRA
+503 TKRTGPVDLTGGRA

-525 GRSGGSGG
+525 GGGTS
-533 SRAKKNEEAD
+533 SAKKNEEAD

-551 NRVTEALARAK
+551 NRVTEALAKAK
-562 NATTDLQKS
+562 NATTDLQNS
-571 FTDMQ
+571 FADMQ
-576 ADIDFAGLSGS
+576 ANIDLAGMSGS
-587 DAVFASIRKEK
+587 EAVYASIKKEK
-598 DARLRAIDE
+598 EERLRAIDE
-607 VLAKQKNAIT
+607 VLAKQKNAIA

-635 ATAQALIK
+635 ASAQALID

-650 KSELEAVEM
+650 KSELEAKEM
-659 RKQIA
+659 RAQIA

-685 NEALNAASHEQFLA
+685 NEALNAATHEQFLE
-699 YLESGK
+699 YLESEK
-705 TAQLTALQEE
+705 IAKLTALEEE
-715 MAYRQQLLDWR
+715 MAYRQQLMDWR
-726 AESERTMLDFS
+726 MESEQSLLEFGMMAG
-737 IEAADTLKNQLSS
+737 ETLKNQMASGIADLITEGGKLS
-750 GLADIITQG
+750 
-759 GTLAEVFKNITQSI
+759 EVFKNITKSI
-773 ANMFIEYMVNK
+773 VNMFVQWMVK
-784 KLAAALDSMLNKK
+784 RQLSSVLAKTLGRKEAAEQAA
-797 NEAEAT
+797 NEASVGKALV
-803 SAASA
+803 ASA
-808 NVAAAV
+808 VN
-814 QKSIAELG
+814 KSIAMYG
-822 PVAGPIAYS
+822 PVKGPVLYGTGLSAGI
-831 TAVSSMMSVGLGS
+831 GLGMASYMMPDMKATGGRAKGWTIVGEEGPELVNFSRPGMVYTADETAMAMRGINPDLVS
-844 MAVKKAQGGIVY
+844 MGSDYTPTSARVSPSGAAGTISIVANQNIYGGINS
-856 GAGTSTS
+856 GM
-863 DSIPAML
+863 D
-870 SNGEYVVRAAAV
+870 EE
-882 RKIGLPMLN
+882 
-891 AINAGRGFAD
+891 D
-901 GGIVSASA
+901 A
-909 FVGKSQSPAKSTPAP
+909 FRF
-924 TNVNLSITAMDA
+924 
-936 SGFSDFLRNGGL
+936 FSDAIM
-948 DEIKQALVD
+948 E
-957 NDRNFA
+957 
-963 SAAGVW
+963 GVRGA

>member
-32 GKAANNAGR
+32 GKAANSAGR

-48 RIQQSAKRARDSIGG
+48 KIQQSAKRARDSIGG

-82 VTSSIVNMGISA
+82 VASSIVSMGVSA

-163 GDTAAGLS
+163 GDTAAGLGKS
-171 MGAEGVQRIA
+171 AEGVQQIA

-201 AMAGI
+201 TTAGI
-206 EAWDILAQ
+206 GAWEMLAQ
-214 AAGKSVT
+214 AAGKSIT
-221 EIQDMTE
+221 EIKDMTE
-228 KGMIDSATAIEILTQ
+228 KGMIDSATAIEVITQ

-285 LDVKGVLKTIAKD
+285 LDVKGLLKTTADEIKK
-298 IGGVTDALAEAQKQ
+298 VTDALAEAQGA
-312 GKSFREALQDAIP
+312 GKSFREALQEAVP
-325 TPFIAAIGAASA
+325 ASLIAVVGGLSA

-356 LIGVSLPVIGAV
+356 LIGMSAPVIGAV
-368 AAIGAVVATVAL
+368 MAIGAAISLVAL
-380 YWDDISDAAT
+380 YWDDIAEAGA
-390 AAMRSVEQV
+390 AAMDAVEQV
-399 VQEGFAVFASIA
+399 VQEGFGAFASIA

-436 FNTIMGYCPE
+436 FDTIMGYCPE

-452 DAFDEALQ
+452 NAFDEALQ

-465 ADNAIAAIAEVLNA
+465 ADNAIAAIAEVLSA

-484 ASAGSAS
+484 ASAGGA
-491 PAETAPTPPEKK
+491 PAETAPTPEKK
-503 PTKRTGPVDLTGGRA
+503 ATKRTGPVDLTGGRA

-525 GRSGGSGG
+525 GGTSG
-533 SRAKKNEEAD
+533 AKKSEEAD

-551 NRVTEALARAK
+551 NRVTEALAKAK

-571 FTDMQ
+571 FADMQ

-587 DAVFASIRKEK
+587 EAVYASIRKEK

-685 NEALNAASHEQFLA
+685 NEALNAATHEQFLE
-699 YLESGK
+699 YLESEK
-705 TAQLTALQEE
+705 IAKLTALEEE
-715 MAYRQQLLDWR
+715 MAYRQQLMDWR
-726 AESERTMLDFS
+726 MESEQSLLEFGMMAG
-737 IEAADTLKNQLSS
+737 ETLKNQMASGIADLITEGGKLS
-750 GLADIITQG
+750 
-759 GTLAEVFKNITQSI
+759 EVFKNITKSI
-773 ANMFIEYMVNK
+773 VNMFVQWMVKRQLASVLAKTLGK
-784 KLAAALDSMLNKK
+784 KEAAEQAA
-797 NEAEAT
+797 NEA
-803 SAASA
+803 SVGKMLVA
-808 NVAAAV
+808 NAV
-814 QKSIAELG
+814 NKSIAMYG
-822 PVAGPIAYS
+822 PTAGP
-831 TAVSSMMSVGLGS
+831 TL
-844 MAVKKAQGGIVY
+844 Y
-856 GAGTSTS
+856 GAGLST
-863 DSIPAML
+863 
-870 SNGEYVVRAAAV
+870 G
-882 RKIGLPMLN
+882 IGLGMASYMMPDMKATGGRAKGWTIVGEEGPELVN
-891 AINAGRGFAD
+891 FSRPGMVYTADETAMAMRGINPDLVSMGSDYTPTSAR
-901 GGIVSASA
+901 VSASGAAGTISIVANQNIYGGINSGIDEEDA
-909 FVGKSQSPAKSTPAP
+909 FRF
-924 TNVNLSITAMDA
+924 
-936 SGFSDFLRNGGL
+936 FSDAIM
-948 DEIKQALVD
+948 E
-957 NDRNFA
+957 
-963 SAAGVW
+963 GVRGA